1 MNPIMKTI
9 VVGIGNPILGDD
21 GVGIHISREL
31 QKNKH
36 FSSDVT
42 VEEAQTGGMN
52 LLDLISGF
60 DHAILVDAV
69 SLNGCTHGEIN
80 RYDLSDLPTV
90 HSQNPH
96 DVSLSEAISL
106 TKALGHS
113 SVPKKIII
121 IGVNLKQIPRE
132 FTETISP
139 EIQACIPQAVDLI
152 LSELKR
158 LTEQDSVNMN
168 T

>member
-1 MNPIMKTI
+1 MNSVMKTI

-21 GVGIHISREL
+21 GVGIHITRKL
-31 QKNKH
+31 QKNKNL
-36 FSSDVT
+36 SSDIT

-52 LLDLISGF
+52 LLDLIIGF

-69 SLNGCTHGEIN
+69 SLTGCAHGEVN
-80 RYDLSDLPTV
+80 RFDLSDLPTV

-96 DVSLSEAISL
+96 DVSLSEAISMIE
-106 TKALGHS
+106 TLGHS
-113 SVPKKIII
+113 SVPQNITI

-132 FTETISP
+132 FTETISS
-139 EIQACIPQAVDLI
+139 EIRACIPQAVDMI
-152 LSELKR
+152 LSELQS
-158 LTEQDSVNMN
+158 LTKQDNLNVN